1 MITMWTRKI
10 NKKYEKIKKGCEKKN
25 ITLKEL
31 CKILGMS
38 RQNLYAMVHRGRLKN
53 EYVEIIN
60 KKLDINY
67 NEQK

>member
-31 CKILGMS
+31 CKKLGMS
-38 RQNLYAMVHRGRLKN
+38 RQNLYAMVHRDRLKN
-53 EYVEIIN
+53 EYVVKIERELGI
-60 KKLDINY
+60 KYD
-67 NEQK
+67 